1 MGLQSK
7 IQKAKSEDRLGRA
20 GIRELESPQNPL
32 LKVFRRALAEGVT
45 RDGWLAIEGPL
56 LLAEAIDAYHT
67 RRRGRGAS
75 PGDADEGD
83 PGPAPGGVDSEH
95 RGAKKQGSIHSILLS
110 RSAAGKFTRLLER
123 LPAEAEVAEVT
134 DRLFDQIAQTE
145 TPQGVA
151 ALVELPQH
159 DLDAILARLD
169 ALLLVACGLQ
179 DPGNLGTMMRSGLAL
194 GATALITLP
203 ATVSP
208 FNPKAVRSSAGAI
221 FRLPVFPGVEAG
233 ALCARLR
240 TAGVRIVAAD
250 RSSSRSL
257 AQADLRGP
265 VALLIGNEAAGLP
278 EIIAREADSRLSI
291 PIRAG
296 TDSLNAATAAGI
308 FLYEAARQRGFRH

>member
-1 MGLQSK
+1 M
-7 IQKAKSEDRLGRA
+7 ADRRLSRP
-20 GIRELESPQNPL
+20 GIRVLQGARNPL
-32 LKVFRRALAEGVT
+32 LKVFRRALPEGVT
-45 RDGWLAIEGPL
+45 RDGWLGIEGPL
-56 LLAEAIDAYHT
+56 LLAEVIEAYCAP
-67 RRRGRGAS
+67 RRGREAG
-75 PGDADEGD
+75 PGDAYTGGSE
-83 PGPAPGGVDSEH
+83 PAPGSVDSEQ
-95 RGAKKQGSIHSILLS
+95 GTANNQGSIHSVLLS
-110 RSAAGKFTRLLER
+110 RSAARKFTRLLER
-123 LPAEAEVAEVT
+123 LPAEAEVAEVP

-151 ALVELPQH
+151 ALVELPHH
-159 DLDAILARLD
+159 DLDAILAGRD

-221 FRLPVFPGVEAG
+221 FRLPVFPGIEAG

-240 TAGVRIVAAD
+240 PAGVRIVAAD
-250 RSSSRSL
+250 RRSSCSL
-257 AQADLRGP
+257 AQADLRSP

-278 EIIAREADSRLSI
+278 EVMARAADSQLSI
-291 PIRAG
+291 PIRPG

>member
-1 MGLQSK
+1 MS
-7 IQKAKSEDRLGRA
+7 RA

-56 LLAEAIDAYHT
+56 LLAEAIEAFCT
-67 RRRGRGAS
+67 S
-75 PGDADEGD
+75 PGGSDMALNGSDVA
-83 PGPAPGGVDSEH
+83 APGGGEPKP
-95 RGAKKQGSIHSILLS
+95 RIARNQGSVHSVLLS

-134 DRLFDQIAQTE
+134 DRLFDRIAQTE

-151 ALVELPQH
+151 ALVELPHH
-159 DLDAILARLD
+159 DLDAILARRD
-169 ALLLVACGLQ
+169 ALLLVACALQ

-250 RSSSRSL
+250 RSSSCSL

-278 EIIAREADSRLSI
+278 EAMAREADSRLSI

>member
-1 MGLQSK
+1 M
-7 IQKAKSEDRLGRA
+7 AV
-20 GIRELESPQNPL
+20 P
-32 LKVFRRALAEGVT
+32 
-45 RDGWLAIEGPL
+45 
-56 LLAEAIDAYHT
+56 
-67 RRRGRGAS
+67 GRGE
-75 PGDADEGD
+75 P
-83 PGPAPGGVDSEH
+83 
-95 RGAKKQGSIHSILLS
+95 KQRIARNHGSVHSVLLS

-151 ALVELPQH
+151 ALVELPHH
-159 DLDAILARLD
+159 DLDAILARRD

-194 GATALITLP
+194 GARALITLP

-208 FNPKAVRSSAGAI
+208 FNPKAVRSSAGAV
-221 FRLPVFPGVEAG
+221 FRMPLFSGVEAG

-240 TAGVRIVAAD
+240 TAGVRMVAAD
-250 RSSSRSL
+250 RRSSCSL

-278 EIIAREADSRLSI
+278 EAMAREADSRLSI